1 MATGCRQ
8 DANGLTRY
16 ATVELIVDRA
26 AVTKTPSRVV
36 GVRIALDEGKL
47 QRLARSAG
55 AKWGKP
61 ARFWRMHLSVANALG
76 LADRVVE
83 LRTKPRLALPAGC

>member
-1 MATGCRQ
+1 
-8 DANGLTRY
+8 
-16 ATVELIVDRA
+16 
-26 AVTKTPSRVV
+26 VV

-55 AKWGKP
+55 AKWDKP
-61 ARFWRMHLSVANALG
+61 ARLWRMPLSVANTLG

-83 LRTKPRLALPAGC
+83 FRPKTRLAVSTDC